1 MNRSF
6 FRGCILSLIFVF
18 SCNPDPKQPTSDL
31 SYLPKDAQFFTQVNS
46 WNTFKN
52 KLEEEA
58 ILDYIQGEYIN
69 EKTAQNLSALLSLN
83 TENKVLIGLY
93 DKGRKEQDFLAITAL
108 DEQYLELPFTLEQS
122 ETYEQCNIKTYQTLN
137 SW

>member
-69 EKTAQNLSALLSLN
+69 EKTAQNLSALDEARL
-83 TENKVLIGLY
+83 
-93 DKGRKEQDFLAITAL
+93 LAHPNGAL
-108 DEQYLELPFTLEQS
+108 PEPMALGWPDPPAS
-122 ETYEQCNIKTYQTLN
+122 R
-137 SW
+137 SA